1 MTILSGR
8 ASPRVAVL
16 AHASPRY
23 SFGGGEIAAQR
34 ECELLREIGV
44 EVLLAGA
51 IVRPNSQF
59 APAIEM
65 VNTNEA
71 IFTINDYDMIHEI
84 WKDNQAVTD
93 LIELLYRHEADIV
106 HLHHCW
112 HIGLNTMVRL
122 KRRLP
127 GTRFVLTLH
136 EMLAI
141 CMNHGQMVRTTGEL
155 CRRYD
160 RIACNGCFPD
170 RSVQS
175 VERRRRAYLSVFEL
189 MDFYIYPSEF
199 IRQRFEEWG
208 MAKAKG
214 MVLENVLDRNA
225 ETAVLDHPRES
236 ADFEQRRFGFFGQ
249 ATGFKGLNV
258 LIRAA
263 AIAKARTSD
272 FVVYVYGA
280 TRERVEQFF
289 PELKPTID
297 GLGPTVLFAG
307 RYESSDV
314 YRLMSRCDWIVVPS
328 IWWENSPVVIQE
340 ALAANVPLIV
350 SDIGGMAEKVRPDVD
365 GLHFRVGDYVDLAE
379 KMSRNTTRKRAQ
391 EIRKTMARP
400 ISSETFLKG
409 LETAFA
415 TSLVAGPTDM
425 HSDLVMAR

>member
-1 MTILSGR
+1 MTIVSGR
-8 ASPRVAVL
+8 ASPRVAIL
-16 AHASPRY
+16 THASPRY
-23 SFGGGEIAAQR
+23 SSGGGEIAAQR
-34 ECELLREIGV
+34 ESELLRELGS

-51 IVRPNSQF
+51 IVRPNNQF

-65 VNTNEA
+65 INGNEA
-71 IFTINDYDMIHEI
+71 IFAINDYDMIHEI
-84 WKDNQAVTD
+84 WKNNQGVTD
-93 LIELLYRHEADIV
+93 LVELVYRHEPDIV

-141 CMNHGQMVRTTGEL
+141 CINHGQMVRTTGEL

-170 RSVQS
+170 RSIQS
-175 VERRRRAYLSVFEL
+175 IERRRRAYLSVFEL

-199 IRQRFEEWG
+199 IRRRFEAWG
-208 MAKAKG
+208 LSSAKG
-214 MVLENVLDRNA
+214 MVLENVLDRSA
-225 ETAVLDHPRES
+225 ESAATDHPRET

-249 ATGFKGLNV
+249 ATGFKGLNI
-258 LIRAA
+258 LIKAA

-272 FVVYVYGA
+272 FVVYVYGV

-297 GLGPTVLFAG
+297 ALGPTLLFAG
-307 RYESSDV
+307 RYPSSDV
-314 YRLMSRCDWIVVPS
+314 YRLMSRCDWVILPS

-350 SDIGGMAEKVRPDVD
+350 SDIGGMAEKVRADID

-379 KMSRNTTRKRAQ
+379 KMSRSATRRRAQ
-391 EIRKTMARP
+391 EIRRTMSRP
-400 ISSETFLKG
+400 VSSETFIEG
-409 LETAFA
+409 LEKAFA
-415 TSLVAGPTDM
+415 MPLIGTRAEIRSELVLG
-425 HSDLVMAR
+425 R

>member
-1 MTILSGR
+1 VNILSGR

-34 ECELLREIGV
+34 ECELLREHGID
-44 EVLLAGA
+44 VLLAGA
-51 IVRPNSQF
+51 IVRPNNQF
-59 APAIEM
+59 APAVEL
-65 VNTNEA
+65 VNSNEA
-71 IFTINDYDMIHEI
+71 IFAVNDYDMVHEI
-84 WKDNQAVTD
+84 WKDNQGVTD
-93 LIELLYRHEADIV
+93 LIDLLYRHEPDVV

-127 GTRFVLTLH
+127 GARFVLTLH

-141 CMNHGQMVRTTGEL
+141 CINHGQMVRTTGEL

-160 RIACNGCFPD
+160 RVACNGCFPD

-175 VERRRRAYLSVFEL
+175 IERRRRAYLSVFQL
-189 MDFYIYPSEF
+189 MDSYIYPSEF
-199 IRQRFEEWG
+199 IRQRFEAWG
-208 MAKAKG
+208 LDKAKG
-214 MVLENVLDRNA
+214 MVLENVLDRMA
-225 ETAVLDHPRES
+225 DTALSDYPREVGE
-236 ADFEQRRFGFFGQ
+236 FEQRRFGFFGQ
-249 ATGFKGLNV
+249 ATGFKGINV
-258 LIRAA
+258 LIKAA

-272 FVVYVYGA
+272 FVVYIYGA

-289 PELKPTID
+289 PDLKPTID
-297 GLGPTVLFAG
+297 ALGPTLLFAG
-307 RYESSDV
+307 RYASSDV

-350 SDIGGMAEKVRPDVD
+350 SDIGGMAEKVRIDLD

-379 KMSRNTTRKRAQ
+379 KMSRSATRRRAQ

-400 ISSETFLKG
+400 ISNESFLKG
-409 LETAFA
+409 LEKAFA
-415 TSLVAGPTDM
+415 TPLIDGPAEI
-425 HSDLVMAR
+425 HSELALGH

>member
-8 ASPRVAVL
+8 TSPRVAVL

-34 ECELLREIGV
+34 ECELLREIGI
-44 EVLLAGA
+44 EALLAGA
-51 IVRPNSQF
+51 IVRPNSHF

-93 LIELLYRHEADIV
+93 LIELVYRHEADIV

-127 GTRFVLTLH
+127 AARFVLTLH

-170 RSVQS
+170 RSIQS
-175 VERRRRAYLSVFEL
+175 IERRRRAYLSVFEL

-208 MAKAKG
+208 LPKAKG
-214 MVLENVLDRNA
+214 MVLENVLDRGA
-225 ETAVLDHPRES
+225 ETAVPDHPRES
-236 ADFEQRRFGFFGQ
+236 GDFEQRRFGFFGQ

-289 PELKPTID
+289 PELKSTID
-297 GLGPTVLFAG
+297 ALGPTVLFAG

-340 ALAANVPLIV
+340 ALGANVPLIV
-350 SDIGGMAEKVRPDVD
+350 SDIGGMAEKVRADLD
-365 GLHFRVGDYVDLAE
+365 GFHFRVGDYVDLAE
-379 KMSRNTTRKRAQ
+379 KMSRSATRRRAQ

-400 ISSETFLKG
+400 ISSETFLRG
-409 LETAFA
+409 LEKAFA
-415 TSLVAGPTDM
+415 TPLVAGPTDM
-425 HSDLVMAR
+425 HSELVIGR